1 MANYNKSF
9 NFRNG
14 VQVDNDNFIVNSSGL
29 VGIGTSIPYSYL
41 DVHGASTLRD
51 DVTVTGVTSTSHLTV
66 SGLSTFLGSVG
77 IGTTNISSNAFTN
90 NSTILNA
97 GIVTAVKYYGD
108 GSTLTGVYAVATPG
122 WFIDPTFASGV
133 GIAYTQ
139 FRVGVGTTNATSQ
152 LTVNGGNDDNIALF
166 ESTDKNC
173 YIQFKDAEQSSSI
186 QIGARSDDLV
196 MRMGSDELYTMLQ
209 TGEVG
214 IGSTNPTNT
223 LEVAGVTSTSHL
235 TVSGVSTFRGLVGFD
250 SPIST
255 GVGAT
260 VGLGT
265 SAFFPDNAGI
275 YFGASDDFK
284 LYHSG
289 SHSFIEDIGTGNL
302 VLKASRLDIQDT
314 SGNELLVAEGG
325 QYVRLNYGANERLK
339 TSGVGVTI
347 TNQLD
352 VTNVNV
358 SSGATTGTLRVTGIT
373 STNDTIHVLKTSGAA
388 IVAVGES
395 ALGGYNGYLR
405 YGETGGGFKYSNS
418 ETLDLVTYSPGSFN
432 FIYDADLQ
440 LPTNDPNKVNDGFQW
455 LRGSNVSPLMTL
467 TGIGG
472 SLGIG
477 LTTPIHP
484 LHVSGIATITS
495 NLFVGSSLEVKN
507 NIISN
512 SGNLTLTTGN
522 LTLTAGD
529 TLAAHSADLF
539 VDNITTAA
547 VGSTSINISGVTT
560 TQDLKVD
567 RFIGLGTAY
576 SWDDEDGMSVQINTS
591 EGAPGVAGTATV
603 YVGVFGD
610 VGIGTTCLGE
620 KTEFA
625 AKGAG
630 LGVHGSAYI
639 STSFVV
645 GRKEYPTCGADFEL
659 AGEPPHR
666 FMKLPSVTAT
676 QRGNFSGELS
686 QGSIIWNS
694 TTKKINVYNGSSWEV
709 VTSA

>member
-14 VQVDNDNFIVNSSGL
+14 VQVDNDNFIVNSAGL

-41 DVHGASTLRD
+41 DVHGVSTLRD
-51 DVTVTGVTSTSHLTV
+51 NVTVTGLTSTTNLFTTGISTV
-66 SGLSTFLGSVG
+66 NNNFHVGSAITSYSSSG
-77 IGTTNISSNAFTN
+77 IISATKF
-90 NSTILNA
+90 
-97 GIVTAVKYYGD
+97 YGD
-108 GSTLTGVYAVATPG
+108 GSSLSGVYAVSTLG
-122 WFIDPTFASGV
+122 WFIDPTFDGGV

-139 FRVGVGTTNATSQ
+139 FKVGVGTTNAPSQ
-152 LTVNGGNDDNIALF
+152 LTVNGGTDDNIALF
-166 ESTDKNC
+166 VSNDKNS
-173 YIQFKDAEQSSSI
+173 YIQFKDSEQSSSV
-186 QIGARSDDLV
+186 QIGARADDFV
-196 MRMGSDELYTMLQ
+196 IRMGSDESYTFLQ

-214 IGSTNPTNT
+214 IGSTNPTNK
-223 LEVAGVTSTSHL
+223 LEVAGVTSTAHL
-235 TVSGVSTFRGLVGFD
+235 TVTGVSTFIGISTFKSSVVFD

-260 VGLGT
+260 VGIADTVYVGT
-265 SAFFPDNAGI
+265 DDKAIFNDNLEIFAGDDSVIRHTKTGAGNDLSIEADTTVYIGKKELSHTMAAFRSGEAVD
-275 YFGASDDFK
+275 
-284 LYHSG
+284 LYHNN
-289 SHSFIEDIGTGNL
+289 T
-302 VLKASRLDIQDT
+302 KRL
-314 SGNELLVAEGG
+314 S
-325 QYVRLNYGANERLK
+325 

-347 TNQLD
+347 TSQLD

-358 SSGATTGTLRVTGIT
+358 SSGTTTGTLRVTGIT

-418 ETLDLVTYSPGSFN
+418 ETFDLVTTSPGSFN
-432 FIYDADLQ
+432 FIYDADIQ
-440 LPTNDPNKVNDGFQW
+440 LGAGSTAGDVGFQW
-455 LRGSNVSPLMTL
+455 LRGANVSPLMTL

-477 LTTPIHP
+477 ITTPIHP
-484 LHVSGIATITS
+484 LHVSGIATFTS

-507 NIISN
+507 NIITPT
-512 SGNLTLTTGN
+512 GNITLTTGN
-522 LTLTAGD
+522 LTLTTGD
-529 TLAAHSADLF
+529 TLSAHSADLF

-547 VGSTSINISGVTT
+547 VGSTSLNITGVST
-560 TQDLKVD
+560 TQDLVVD

-576 SWDDEDGMSVQINTS
+576 SWTDDDRISVQINSS
-591 EGAPGVAGTATV
+591 EGAPGTAGTETV
-603 YVGVFGD
+603 YVGGFGD

-620 KTEFA
+620 KGEFH

-630 LGVHGSAYI
+630 LGVHGSAYV
-639 STSFVV
+639 TTNFVV

-659 AGEPPHR
+659 AGDLQHR
-666 FMKLPSVTAT
+666 FLKLPSVTTA
-676 QRGNFSGELS
+676 QRGSFSGELT

-694 TTKKINVYNGSSWEV
+694 STKKINVYNGTGWEV